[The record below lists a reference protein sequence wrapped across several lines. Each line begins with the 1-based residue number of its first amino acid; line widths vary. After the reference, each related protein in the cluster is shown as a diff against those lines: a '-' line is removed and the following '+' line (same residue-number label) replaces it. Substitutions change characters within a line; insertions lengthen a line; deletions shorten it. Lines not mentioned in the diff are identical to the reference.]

1 MSLYSFLSDKPY
13 QIINKRQETNAITT
27 LTKNMVD
34 LQQKIDTMMQQI
46 NALTNLMEQLVLSQT
61 VDNVP
66 SNTTSS
72 ARKLPAFERVNA
84 MVLTNPAEV

>member
-1 MSLYSFLSDKPY
+1 
-13 QIINKRQETNAITT
+13 
-27 LTKNMVD
+27 
-34 LQQKIDTMMQQI
+34 MMQQI
-46 NALTNLMEQLVLSQT
+46 NTLTNLMEQLVLSQT

-66 SNTTSS
+66 SNTTRP

>member
-1 MSLYSFLSDKPY
+1 MMH
-13 QIINKRQETNAITT
+13 Q
-27 LTKNMVD
+27 LTS
-34 LQQKIDTMMQQI
+34 
-46 NALTNLMEQLVLSQT
+46 LTNLMEQLVLSQT

-66 SNTTSS
+66 SNTTRP